1 MIWKC
6 QGPRGADINV
16 CASLNP
22 NPTAHRQLSS
32 FIMGKIT
39 PELVNVH
46 TAICKAYFSCF
57 QHLFEYLQLANK
69 CWKLKRFGVACTFSG
84 AKMKAK
90 VGSGHAGLPVE
101 HNEFFTRPPNTVQGL
116 SSLPQQFRWWHTRG
130 KNKLQ
135 PQILESFLSPATCF
149 AFLGWYRWQR
159 PQDSSHHCI
168 DHAVFLQLISCYT
181 TGVSQSRITGM
192 SLQNRSSLYTK
203 GWCRQV
209 YFGLLNWGAL
219 CRFKLQV
226 KSKYSGISKPL
237 YYTRSVYIKKF
248 SWIFFQRL
256 QAGFALGTSFSPV
269 EYLLIYKRV
278 SEKRI
283 RHCLFNE
290 DF

>member
-1 MIWKC
+1 MYTLQFVRLILVAFGICLNICNWQTNAESWKDLGLHALSVE
-6 QGPRGADINV
+6 QKWKQRWAVATQD
-16 CASLNP
+16 SL
-22 NPTAHRQLSS
+22 LSTMNS
-32 FIMGKIT
+32 SPDHQT
-39 PELVNVH
+39 
-46 TAICKAYFSCF
+46 
-57 QHLFEYLQLANK
+57 Q
-69 CWKLKRFGVACTFSG
+69 SG
-84 AKMKAK
+84 ACPAY
-90 VGSGHAGLPVE
+90 L
-101 HNEFFTRPPNTVQGL
+101 N
-116 SSLPQQFRWWHTRG
+116 SLGDDIPG
-130 KNKLQ
+130 EKNKLQ
-135 PQILESFLSPATCF
+135 PQILESFLSPAMCF

-219 CRFKLQV
+219 CWFKLQV

-283 RHCLFNE
+283 RHFLFNE